1 MLRAL
6 IRKQMAEIFRS
17 YFYDAKKNKARSRG
31 ATIGFIVMYV
41 LLMVVVLGGMF
52 TGLSVRPMMPV
63 AIKMLFSKKRL
74 NMDDALIQKLK
85 VMKEDIRLMKM
96 YNMMTVL

>member
-1 MLRAL
+1 
-6 IRKQMAEIFRS
+6 
-17 YFYDAKKNKARSRG
+17 
-31 ATIGFIVMYV
+31 
-41 LLMVVVLGGMF
+41 
-52 TGLSVRPMMPV
+52 MMPV